1 MRALIRS
8 AGALTALALALAAPM
23 TAEAGS
29 GAVAI
34 PPWSVEEAADFS
46 KQIERDLAARG
57 ARVALVFRSG
67 RAREDLPDG
76 VRYTHGA
83 FWVYSEL
90 ETEDGRRVHGYAV
103 HNLYHYEDDRRSSYL
118 AQDWPLNFTQ
128 GDVIGEVGVIIPS
141 PEMQRRLEIM
151 LNSGADD
158 ALHQPD
164 YSLVS
169 NPHDLRF
176 QNCNEYLLDVIAA
189 AAWET
194 TNREQ
199 IKANLEAWFEPA
211 PIRAGLLARIFGPSA
226 DKRLRMDDQSGTIRT
241 TTFSALANF
250 LGQYQML
257 SDHYE
262 IRADFL
268 GPVPP
273 TG

>member
-1 MRALIRS
+1 MRAAAGL
-8 AGALTALALALAAPM
+8 AGAITALALVLAVPV

-29 GAVAI
+29 DATPI
-34 PPWSVEEAADFS
+34 SPWSAEEAADFS

-90 ETEDGRRVHGYAV
+90 ETDDGRRIHGYAV
-103 HNLYHYEDDRRSSYL
+103 HNLYHFEDDRRASYL
-118 AQDWPLNFTQ
+118 EQDWPLNFTQ
-128 GDVIGEVGVIIPS
+128 GDVIGEVGILIPS
-141 PEMQRRLEIM
+141 PEMQRRLEFM
-151 LNSGADD
+151 LNTGADEV
-158 ALHQPD
+158 LHQPD

-176 QNCNEYLLDVIAA
+176 QNCNEYLLDVMAA

-194 TNREQ
+194 TDREQ
-199 IKANLEAWFEPA
+199 IKANLQAWFEPA
-211 PIRAGLLARIFGPSA
+211 PIRAGLLARLFGPSV
-226 DKRLRMDDQSGTIRT
+226 DDRLRMEDQRGTIRT
-241 TTFSALANF
+241 TTYSALARF
-250 LGQYQML
+250 LGDYDLLSAQYEL
-257 SDHYE
+257 RAEFLDE
-262 IRADFL
+262 I
-268 GPVPP
+268 PP